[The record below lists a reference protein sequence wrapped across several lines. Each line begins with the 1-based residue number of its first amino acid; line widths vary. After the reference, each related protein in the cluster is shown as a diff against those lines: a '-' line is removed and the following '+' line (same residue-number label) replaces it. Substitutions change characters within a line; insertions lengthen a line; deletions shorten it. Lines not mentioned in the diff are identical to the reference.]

1 MTPSITFQCPLSP
14 AGTFQP
20 ERSLPLKSGANPSCS
35 SLTTAKSVIPCTS
48 VSQAA
53 DMSIQP
59 LRYIEKPPTGEMRND
74 RPPKVQN
81 TQRGPEDGGFLADV
95 FSWSR
100 PRWRYQLLD
109 LSDCLVLRG

>member
-20 ERSLPLKSGANPSCS
+20 ERSLPLKRGVNPSGS
-35 SLTTAKSVIPCTS
+35 SLSAAKRVMPAAS

-53 DMSIQP
+53 AMSIQP
-59 LRYIEKPPTGEMRND
+59 LRYIEKPPPGEMGND

-81 TQRGPEDGGFLADV
+81 TQRSWADDYSAKYSTNS
-95 FSWSR
+95 F
-100 PRWRYQLLD
+100 
-109 LSDCLVLRG
+109 G